1 MWISRHHDGD
11 QYSLLGWETTTI
23 FSSIHKAE
31 MQETVPDLVL
41 VNPPCRGLEKALVR
55 QLVALAL
62 QHIHYSSCNPETLYE
77 DIQAMPSYVVK
88 RLQWFDMFPHTEHA
102 EVMVLLEK

>member
-1 MWISRHHDGD
+1 
-11 QYSLLGWETTTI
+11 
-23 FSSIHKAE
+23 
-31 MQETVPDLVL
+31 MQETVPDLV
-41 VNPPCRGLEKALVR
+41 
-55 QLVALAL
+55 ALAP

-88 RLQWFDMFPHTEHA
+88 RLQWFDMFPHTEHT

>member
-23 FSSIHKAE
+23 FSSIRNAE
-31 MQETVPDLVL
+31 MQETVPD
-41 VNPPCRGLEKALVR
+41 
-55 QLVALAL
+55 LVALAL

-77 DIQAMPSYVVK
+77 DIQAMPSYAVNVCNGSICSLTLSMLK
-88 RLQWFDMFPHTEHA
+88 
-102 EVMVLLEK
+102 